1 MERRPYQIVITDCD
15 HLSFDEEE
23 QMSARI
29 GAKLSLTQVT
39 KEEDLIR
46 ACQEADGLIIQYALL
61 TRKVLE
67 VLPKCKVISRY
78 GVGVD
83 TIDLQAATDLGIIV
97 ANVPDYCVDE
107 VADQTLSLIL
117 GWVRKQ
123 VFFNQ
128 RIKSNQ
134 WDFQQGRPIHRIRG
148 KILGLI
154 GCGTIGVEVARRIS
168 AFGVRVIAFDPYLKK
183 PPQGIELFDFDTV
196 LKDSDFLSIHCPLNE
211 STHHLI
217 DGKAL
222 GKMEKKPLLINTS
235 RGPIVDEIALIQ
247 ALAEG
252 QVSGAGLDVL
262 EEEPPDPQNPLLKME
277 NVILSPHVSFYSE
290 ESIRELKR
298 RTAENVVEV
307 LMGKWPKSVVNRNV
321 IGKTRASISA

>member
-1 MERRPYQIVITDCD
+1 
-15 HLSFDEEE
+15 
-23 QMSARI
+23 
-29 GAKLSLTQVT
+29 
-39 KEEDLIR
+39 
-46 ACQEADGLIIQYALL
+46 
-61 TRKVLE
+61 
-67 VLPKCKVISRY
+67 
-78 GVGVD
+78 VD

-154 GCGTIGVEVARRIS
+154 GCGKIGVEVARRIS

-183 PPQGIELFDFDTV
+183 PPQGIELFDIDTV

-235 RGPIVDEIALIQ
+235 RGPIVDEKALIQ

-321 IGKTRASISA
+321 IGKTRASIPV